1 MLLVISILIYLI
13 LSYAITLRINKVVS
27 ISEWAIYLF
36 ITVIGSNILIVEI
49 LNIFKE
55 LNNPSLFL
63 ITQGTL
69 ITAILFFIIDPWK
82 RIYKEKLPRPN
93 IKLQKVGISE
103 IVLQVIIFS
112 IIIFVLYVGSLG
124 PISNSDSLS
133 THLVRIFYWLQHNSL
148 ESWDATVIAQISYPI
163 NISIQGLWVFLLT
176 SNEMNFFLIPFFALV
191 MAIVLIYKISM
202 ILGAKPVGGLISS
215 LLSLS
220 FPVVL
225 LQTYS
230 YQGDV
235 FIATLALCALYFLL
249 LFIKNSS
256 QISIYISI
264 LIISISIGAKQTIL
278 LFVPVFG
285 LVILVLVFQ
294 KKIAP
299 RLLLKIIG
307 LFVISF
313 LIFSSFKFIQNSRE
327 THVENSAM
335 VDPKFF
341 GNLFSLDKKPIQGY
355 MTNGLRYLYQAVSL
369 DGVTGQLKLDLQ
381 AAKNGLFQRI
391 SEKLSVDLESD
402 KYLSKSVNS
411 FSYSIG
417 IPICEDATWFGITSI
432 PVIVIAIL
440 VTLFS
445 KSKLRKGY
453 LVFSLLLLALF
464 IFGQVVLKTGWGPY
478 RGRHMIIS
486 VLVLMPLVS
495 FIVPKNRWLG
505 GVVAAVFA
513 VMAVYLSLSILI
525 FNDVRPLVTQLDL
538 VKFREFYINKIEVT
552 NIINSQYRIRL
563 YKLTNDLI
571 KTEVQERTI
580 LHGDYDEKILFQ
592 NSDYLK
598 DIELINLKLS
608 ENQPLFI
615 FITPSP
621 LEYSLFG
628 RNVTRELYPILNL
641 NQVRTNS
648 YVLVSRNLVQDINGF
663 NLSVE
668 NSDYMILF
676 KP

>member
-1 MLLVISILIYLI
+1 
-13 LSYAITLRINKVVS
+13 
-27 ISEWAIYLF
+27 
-36 ITVIGSNILIVEI
+36 
-49 LNIFKE
+49 
-55 LNNPSLFL
+55 
-63 ITQGTL
+63 
-69 ITAILFFIIDPWK
+69 
-82 RIYKEKLPRPN
+82 
-93 IKLQKVGISE
+93 
-103 IVLQVIIFS
+103 
-112 IIIFVLYVGSLG
+112 
-124 PISNSDSLS
+124 
-133 THLVRIFYWLQHNSL
+133 
-148 ESWDATVIAQISYPI
+148 
-163 NISIQGLWVFLLT
+163 
-176 SNEMNFFLIPFFALV
+176 
-191 MAIVLIYKISM
+191 
-202 ILGAKPVGGLISS
+202 LISS

-313 LIFSSFKFIQNSRE
+313 LIFSSLKFIQNSRE